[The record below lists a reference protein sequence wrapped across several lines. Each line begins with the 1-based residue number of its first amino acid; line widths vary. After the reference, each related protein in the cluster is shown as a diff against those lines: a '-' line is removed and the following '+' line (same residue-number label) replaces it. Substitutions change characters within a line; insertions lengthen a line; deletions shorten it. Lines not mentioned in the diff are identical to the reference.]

1 MIGMERIYQNT
12 TNRPI
17 PRIGQ
22 SGVETERLQKSEEGL
37 VSFFLSV
44 KTLKSTNSFEQ
55 AWRHVPT
62 KGFIEAMFGS
72 KFAVL

>member
-55 AWRHVPT
+55 A
-62 KGFIEAMFGS
+62 
-72 KFAVL
+72 